1 MSEIRFKK
9 RKQIGLHCRFCYER
23 NSNLLYET
31 MPISGIVCIRCKE
44 HLEDYFRK
52 QAGEKK

>member
-9 RKQIGLHCRFCYER
+9 RKQIGFHCRFCYEQ

-31 MPISGIVCIRCKE
+31 MPISGIVCIRCKK

-52 QAGEKK
+52 QAGEKE